1 MRIYR
6 TKKGDTWDNI
16 AFSLWGNEYLMLE
29 LIKLNWKHRE
39 TIVFSEGIT
48 LLIPDIETD
57 DTEDAPDW
65 MHDEE
70 FLEDD
75 AQEVEENDAEQSE
88 SW

>member
-16 AFSLWGNEYLMLE
+16 AFLLWGNEYLMLE
-29 LIKLNWKHRE
+29 LIKSNWKHRE

-57 DTEDAPDW
+57 DAEDAPEW
-65 MHDEE
+65 MQDEE